1 MSVTLPFR
9 ISALLCTLSLANCA
23 LNPVSGNPNFVTM
36 SESQEVSVG
45 RSEDKKVREQYGIY
59 NDPALQEYV
68 SGIGQRLA
76 KTSHRPGLQYQFTVV
91 DSPEINAFAL
101 PGGYIY
107 ITRGI
112 LAYLNSEAELAAV
125 LGHEIGHVTARHSVQ
140 QMSAATAA
148 NVGASVLQI
157 MVPQVRNSAGDM
169 LINTLG
175 GALLSGYGRE
185 HELEADRLGAEYLAR
200 TGYDPQA
207 MIKVVGV
214 LKNQELF
221 DNEVAKAEGREPR
234 RYHGLFATHP
244 DNDTRLQEVVREAA
258 KFRSAENRINREEFL
273 KRMERVI
280 FADSPEQGIVRN
292 NAFYHAGLGLAL
304 QFPAGWKVSNSPQNV
319 TAVNSE
325 RTALVDLRSAG
336 AAEGSPAEVLR
347 RILKLGNG
355 SSVTPTTIGG
365 FKAAFTEQAISGK
378 PTRVAVIFHGKSAYA
393 IALQANTDAV
403 YRQNLP
409 AMEAA
414 MQSFH
419 AITDKER
426 ELAKP
431 LRIRVITA
439 RAGLTF
445 AELAKTSPLGRFA
458 EGHLRVINGLYPAGE
473 PAAGQTLKIIE

>member
-1 MSVTLPFR
+1 MDSRKNLYTLCSNTPFLQTGVER
-9 ISALLCTLSLANCA
+9 IS
-23 LNPVSGNPNFVTM
+23 
-36 SESQEVSVG
+36 
-45 RSEDKKVREQYGIY
+45 K
-59 NDPALQEYV
+59 
-68 SGIGQRLA
+68 GQRFSKSTTPHHLDQQLIQ
-76 KTSHRPGLQYQFTVV
+76 HRVLPKLRRC
-91 DSPEINAFAL
+91 AF
-101 PGGYIY
+101 IH
-107 ITRGI
+107 ISV
-112 LAYLNSEAELAAV
+112 NHAV
-125 LGHEIGHVTARHSVQ
+125 LEARC
-140 QMSAATAA
+140 
-148 NVGASVLQI
+148 
-157 MVPQVRNSAGDM
+157 NS
-169 LINTLG
+169 
-175 GALLSGYGRE
+175 S
-185 HELEADRLGAEYLAR
+185 
-200 TGYDPQA
+200 
-207 MIKVVGV
+207 
-214 LKNQELF
+214 
-221 DNEVAKAEGREPR
+221 
-234 RYHGLFATHP
+234 
-244 DNDTRLQEVVREAA
+244 VVREAA

-292 NAFYHAGLGLAL
+292 NAFYHASLGLAL

-319 TAVNSE
+319 TAVNNE

-336 AAEGSPAEVLR
+336 AAEGSPTEVLR

-473 PAAGQTLKIIE
+473 PAAGETLKIIE